1 MEVIEEG
8 LGIPMPIDEEV
19 VLGGDGV
26 VSEFTVDIVRMRLS
40 GTR

>member
-1 MEVIEEG
+1 MEAIEEW
-8 LGIPMPIDEEV
+8 LGIPMPIEEEV

-26 VSEFTVDIVRMRLS
+26 VSEFAVDIVRLRLS